1 MLDSISKTAK
11 GTIDLIDNIRLLMAK
26 YKVAMRDQLPKI
38 YSKDLLE
45 TLFKHPYTKIEHVQK
60 DLQVSYDKARNS
72 LEKLASKGLLIKQN
86 VGKVSFYIN
95 PGLLNLFLP
104 K

>member
-1 MLDSISKTAK
+1 MAEYKLA
-11 GTIDLIDNIRLLMAK
+11 IRDK
-26 YKVAMRDQLPKI
+26 LPKI

-45 TLFKHPYTKIEHVQK
+45 TLFKHPYTKIEHVEN
-60 DLQVSYDKARNS
+60 DLQVSYDRARNS
-72 LEKLASKGLLIKQN
+72 LEKLTSEGFLIKQQ
-86 VGKVSFYIN
+86 VGKVNLYIN